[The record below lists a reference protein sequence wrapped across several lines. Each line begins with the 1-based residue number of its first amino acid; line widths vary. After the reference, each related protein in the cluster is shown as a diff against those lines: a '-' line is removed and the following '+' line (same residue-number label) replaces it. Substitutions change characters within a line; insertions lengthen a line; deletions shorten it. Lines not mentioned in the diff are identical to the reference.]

1 MKNSLVQKP
10 IIPIFFST
18 DNNYAPFLGVAIQ
31 SIVENASRDFDY
43 RIYVLTTDLSFS
55 NRMRI
60 RASAKGLAN
69 VKFVNVSRELSRVK
83 DKLHIR
89 DYYTSATYYRFF
101 IAGMFPQY
109 KKALY
114 LDCDIV
120 VSGDISELYS
130 TELGDR
136 LVGAIPEEVM
146 LNVGVFGK
154 YVDTVLEMPCSEY
167 FNAGVLVMNLDEFRR
182 CNIENRFIKLLSERR
197 FDVTQD
203 QDYLNVL
210 CYKNSVLIDFEWNKT
225 PFADEMFVE
234 GKTPKLVHYKINWK
248 PWHYDGVVY
257 GDLFWKYA
265 ERNNYYRIIKKILR
279 KYTPEERLRD
289 SLAYKN
295 LYKLAEYETKVV
307 IEGIPKN
314 A

>member
-1 MKNSLVQKP
+1 MNANTAKP
-10 IIPIFFST
+10 VIPIFFST

-31 SIVENASRDFDY
+31 SIVENASRAYDY

-55 NRMRI
+55 NRLRI
-60 RASAKGLAN
+60 RASATGLAT
-69 VKFVNVSRELSRVK
+69 VSFVNVGRELERVK

-89 DYYTSATYYRFF
+89 DYYTSATYFRFF

-120 VSGDISELYS
+120 VNGDISELYN
-130 TELGDR
+130 TELGNN
-136 LVGAIPEEVM
+136 LVGAVPEEVM
-146 LNVGVFGK
+146 LNVGVFGR
-154 YVDTVLEMPCSEY
+154 YVDTVLEIPHREY
-167 FNAGVLVMNLDEFRR
+167 FNAGVLVMNLDGFRR
-182 CNIENRFIKLLSERR
+182 MDIESRFVKLLSERR

-210 CYKNSVLIDFEWNKT
+210 CYKNSVLIDVEWNKT
-225 PFADEMFVE
+225 PFADEMFTE
-234 GKTPKLVHYKINWK
+234 GRTPKLVHYKINWK

-265 ERNNYYRIIKKILR
+265 ERNIYGRAIRKILR
-279 KYTPEERLRD
+279 SYTPEERLRD

-295 LYKLAEYETKVV
+295 LYSLAESETRAA
-307 IEGIPKN
+307 IEEIPQN

>member
-1 MKNSLVQKP
+1 MNINTKRS

-31 SIVENASRDFDY
+31 SIIENSSKAYDY

-60 RASAKGLAN
+60 RASAKGLATVN
-69 VKFVNVSRELSRVK
+69 FVDVRQELERVK

-89 DYYTSATYYRFF
+89 DYYTSATYFRFF

-120 VSGDISELYS
+120 VSGDISELYN

-154 YVDTVLEMPCSEY
+154 YVDTVLEMPHREY
-167 FNAGVLVMNLDEFRR
+167 FNAGVLVMNLDGFRR
-182 CNIENRFIKLLSERR
+182 MDIENRFVKLLSERR

-225 PFADEMFVE
+225 PFADGFFAA
-234 GKTPKLVHYKINWK
+234 GRTPKLVHYKINWK

-257 GDLFWKYA
+257 GDLFWNYA
-265 ERNNYYRIIKKILR
+265 DRNVYKKAIRKILR
-279 KYTPEERLRD
+279 DYTPEERLRD

-295 LYKLAEYETKVV
+295 LYRLAEAETIAA
-307 IEGIPKN
+307 IEGIPQN

>member
-1 MKNSLVQKP
+1 MNTNTAKP

-31 SIVENASRDFDY
+31 SIVENSSKDYDY
-43 RIYVLTTDLSFS
+43 RIYVLTTDLSFT

-60 RASAKGLAN
+60 HASAKGQAS
-69 VKFVNVSRELSRVK
+69 VSFVNVSRELERVK
-83 DKLHIR
+83 DRLHIR
-89 DYYTSATYYRFF
+89 DYYTSATYFRFF

-120 VSGDISELYS
+120 VSGDISELYN
-130 TELGDR
+130 TELGNR

-146 LNVGVFGK
+146 LNVGVFGE
-154 YVDTVLEMPCSEY
+154 YVDRVLEMPRQEY

-182 CNIENRFIKLLSERR
+182 CDIENRFVKLLAERR

-225 PFADEMFVE
+225 PFADEMFTE
-234 GKTPKLVHYKINWK
+234 GRIPKLVHYKINWK

-257 GDLFWKYA
+257 GDLFWEYA
-265 ERNNYYRIIKKILR
+265 DRNIYKRTIRKILK

-295 LYKLAEYETKVV
+295 LYRLAESETQAA
-307 IEGIPKN
+307 IEGIPQN